1 MLKRYQ
7 NELMVLMALI
17 VLAFSMSYKLSSYN
31 DLKMQTLE
39 SAKFISIMDD
49 IVTMKKL
56 WKKNKTIPNKLEE
69 IKSTLAESKI
79 NKFEIDKKKA
89 HIILQTL
96 NGTELNNI
104 LGKKIA
110 SIPLQIKELIITRD
124 GDNYRL
130 ELKCKW

>member
-1 MLKRYQ
+1 
-7 NELMVLMALI
+7 
-17 VLAFSMSYKLSSYN
+17 
-31 DLKMQTLE
+31 MQTLE